1 MPLHT
6 AKRPLGQHSWCANN
20 ILAGRPRVATNLHHF
35 PPLDKTGN
43 ITQLS
48 MSAAKLVFTHP
59 SPPESV
65 KRLSQSSSAVLGFI
79 VGSYLASLID
89 AQFHSKHRGKLF
101 VTAIVRSFVSALVA
115 FFIALI
121 GWDGCNGYVGMALLF
136 VVGWLSF
143 ESVLPPP
150 AYTQCLHSWRATWA
164 RWPSTHLDWA
174 ARPTLRQSYSHRR
187 WPQSSVTPPFP
198 FLSVEHPRFAG
209 SALQAWCWGVPSLSL
224 SPF

>member
-1 MPLHT
+1 
-6 AKRPLGQHSWCANN
+6 
-20 ILAGRPRVATNLHHF
+20 
-35 PPLDKTGN
+35 
-43 ITQLS
+43 

-89 AQFHSKHRGKLF
+89 AQFHSKHRGKLV

-121 GWDGCNGYVGMALLF
+121 GWDGGNGYVGMALLF

-143 ESVLPPP
+143 ESVLSPRLTHNVST
-150 AYTQCLHSWRATWA
+150 AGEQHGHDGRQRISTGQHALRYDSRLHI
-164 RWPSTHLDWA
+164 D
-174 ARPTLRQSYSHRR
+174 
-187 WPQSSVTPPFP
+187 
-198 FLSVEHPRFAG
+198 AG
-209 SALQAWCWGVPSLSL
+209 LNLQ
-224 SPF
+224 